1 MEIYKKNQCWFNGK
15 KNATNQV
22 IMSKIMSDNAQN
34 KMMISKIMSENA
46 QNKIKGGN

>member
-1 MEIYKKNQCWFNGK
+1 
-15 KNATNQV
+15 
-22 IMSKIMSDNAQN
+22 MSKIMSDNAQN